1 MDTTGQDF
9 VSLILVSVSFAVTRQ
24 SFANVAIQ
32 QSFWFL
38 FSQFNTQQDS
48 LIYKLFKL
56 TRQQLFLIRLVHTA
70 SDMQKLSIRNIIYMY
85 DIIREYKIFYY

>member
-1 MDTTGQDF
+1 MDITGQDF

-24 SFANVAIQ
+24 SLANVAIQ

-48 LIYKLFKL
+48 LIYNYL
-56 TRQQLFLIRLVHTA
+56 
-70 SDMQKLSIRNIIYMY
+70 N
-85 DIIREYKIFYY
+85 

>member
-1 MDTTGQDF
+1 MDIAGQDF

-24 SFANVAIQ
+24 SLANVAIQ

-48 LIYKLFKL
+48 LIYNYLNWQGNNYFWL
-56 TRQQLFLIRLVHTA
+56 G
-70 SDMQKLSIRNIIYMY
+70 
-85 DIIREYKIFYY
+85 

>member
-1 MDTTGQDF
+1 MDITGQDF

-24 SFANVAIQ
+24 SLANVAIQ

-48 LIYKLFKL
+48 LIYNYLNWQGNNYFWL
-56 TRQQLFLIRLVHTA
+56 G
-70 SDMQKLSIRNIIYMY
+70 
-85 DIIREYKIFYY
+85 

>member
-1 MDTTGQDF
+1 MDITGQDF

-24 SFANVAIQ
+24 SLANVAIQ

-48 LIYKLFKL
+48 LIYNYLNWQGNKYFWLG
-56 TRQQLFLIRLVHTA
+56 
-70 SDMQKLSIRNIIYMY
+70 
-85 DIIREYKIFYY
+85 